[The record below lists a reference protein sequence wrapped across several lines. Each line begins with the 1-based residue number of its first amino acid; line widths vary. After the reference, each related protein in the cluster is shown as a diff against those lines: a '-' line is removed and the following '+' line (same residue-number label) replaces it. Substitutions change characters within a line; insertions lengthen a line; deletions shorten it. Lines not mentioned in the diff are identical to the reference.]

1 MYTET
6 KAHWGTLQFLTFSM
20 RDASLEPVQTKRE
33 RWVMFFHISALTI
46 TQPYVNETFA
56 ICQYFHKY
64 HKQFG
69 QIMALIHEGT
79 SAGAWL

>member
-1 MYTET
+1 
-6 KAHWGTLQFLTFSM
+6 
-20 RDASLEPVQTKRE
+20 
-33 RWVMFFHISALTI
+33 MFFHISALTV

-64 HKQFG
+64 HKQFS

-79 SAGAWL
+79 SAGAWLWFHTGVSLKPVTLRRICDSVHV